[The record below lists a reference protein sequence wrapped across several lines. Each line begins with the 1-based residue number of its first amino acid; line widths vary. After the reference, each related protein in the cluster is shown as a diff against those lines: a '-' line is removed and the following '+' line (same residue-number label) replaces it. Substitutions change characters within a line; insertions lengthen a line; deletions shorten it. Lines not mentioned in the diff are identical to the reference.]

1 MKVTYQDYTSRF
13 GASRVTETDFP
24 HLAYDASRIMAVN
37 TTGIDGYRKLEWAFP
52 YDPYD
57 AEAVIMCACK
67 LVDVLWQIEQA
78 HEMAMRIRGSEE
90 TPNGYRGKAISSMS
104 AGNES
109 VSYENSATAGGTDID
124 KAIADSA
131 EKKVLFHEIITQYLS
146 GVSDAHGVNLL
157 YMGKYPMEL
166 REDV

>member
-1 MKVTYQDYTSRF
+1 MNVTYQDYLQRF
-13 GASRVTETDFP
+13 GASRVTQSDFP
-24 HLAYDASRIMAVN
+24 HLAYDASRIMAVM
-37 TTGIDGYRKLEWAFP
+37 TTGIDGYRKLELAYP
-52 YDPYD
+52 TDPYD
-57 AEAVIMCACK
+57 AEAVVMCACK

-78 HEMAMRIRGSEE
+78 HELAMRIRGSEE

-109 VSYENSATAGGTDID
+109 VSYENSASAGGTDID

-131 EKKVLFHEIITQYLS
+131 EKKVLVHEIITQYLS
-146 GVSDAHGVNLL
+146 GISDAHGVNLL
-157 YMGKYPMEL
+157 YMGAYPRGL